1 MKKVLSILVLAL
13 ICSTSMFAQSDKEV
27 IDIYQ
32 SIFGLEKKV
41 IVADFLKLEENDP
54 FWSIYDSY
62 ETERKEL
69 GHKRI
74 KIIREYMENYTTL
87 SEEKVTSIVNQSI
100 EQKKKLDELIVRY
113 YRKIYNTS
121 GAKTAAQFYQ
131 IENFFLSATRM
142 EVSSTLP
149 FIVNINKD

>member
-13 ICSTSMFAQSDKEV
+13 ISSTLVLAQSDKEV

-32 SIFGLEKKV
+32 SVFGLEKKV
-41 IVADFLKLEENDP
+41 IVADFLKLEENDS
-54 FWSIYDSY
+54 FWEIYDEY
-62 ETERKEL
+62 ETTRKEY

-74 KIIREYMENYTTL
+74 KVMREYMENYTTL
-87 SEEKVTSIVNQSI
+87 SDEKITNIVNMSI
-100 EQKKKLDELIVRY
+100 EHKKKLDELIVRY

-121 GAKTAAQFYQ
+121 GAKVAAQFYQ

-142 EVSSTLP
+142 EVSRTLP
-149 FIVNINKD
+149 FIVNVE